1 MWLVISDVVFCCS
14 RSMFTASVSKVLIIS
29 LRVVM
34 CHSFSVV
41 VFGRSR
47 SMFTASISTPISL
60 FLISMGWQTL
70 RSWEGWWYLR
80 ELVLVSAPTLGLINQ
95 DGEECGG
102 FGLRSE
108 SQ

>member
-1 MWLVISDVVFCCS
+1 MLSFVVRGPCLQPQLVKFLL
-14 RSMFTASVSKVLIIS
+14 FPYVL
-29 LRVVM
+29 LHVTL
-34 CHSFSVV
+34 FSVV
-41 VFGRSR
+41 VFGSSR